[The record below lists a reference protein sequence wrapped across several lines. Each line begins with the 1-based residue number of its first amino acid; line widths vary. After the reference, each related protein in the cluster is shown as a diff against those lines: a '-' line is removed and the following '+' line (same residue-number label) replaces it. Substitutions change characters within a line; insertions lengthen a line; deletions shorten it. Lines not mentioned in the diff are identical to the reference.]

1 MGHVQQFV
9 TLARELATE
18 VETLQEELST
28 SRFVDLNNE
37 GIDFYR
43 EVERYEIELITSAL
57 EQCDGNQAQAAR
69 LLHMK
74 STTLNSK
81 MKHLGL
87 AHVTTK

>member
-1 MGHVQQFV
+1 MEQVQQFV
-9 TLARELATE
+9 TLARELAIE

-28 SRFVDLNNE
+28 NGFVDLNKE

-57 EQCDGNQAQAAR
+57 EQCAGNQAQAAR

-87 AHVTTK
+87 AHISAK